1 MDSRAPGGSLIEIA
15 KNQEGA
21 TELTKS
27 VTHYRVR
34 AYRDAFIVFFLAITA
49 YFVFLKIDLVDFIVS
64 YVDHVRAWEF
74 DALAA
79 AMLLMLVGSF
89 VFILRRRS
97 ELITEID
104 QRTKLQDEQAV
115 LINKLEEALTSV
127 RTLRGLLPMCGWCK
141 KIRDDKGY
149 WEHVEQYLQ
158 LHTNATF
165 THGICP
171 DCAEK
176 FRRNSGTASPA

>member
-1 MDSRAPGGSLIEIA
+1 MEIEENRGEVID
-15 KNQEGA
+15 
-21 TELTKS
+21 LSKS

-34 AYRDAFIVFFLAITA
+34 AYRDALVVFFFAIAA

-74 DALAA
+74 DAFAA
-79 AMLLMLVGSF
+79 ALLLLLFGSL

-97 ELITEID
+97 ELISEID
-104 QRTKLQDEQAV
+104 QRTKLQEEQAV
-115 LINKLEEALTSV
+115 LINKLEDALSNIS
-127 RTLRGLLPMCGWCK
+127 TLRGLLPMCGWCK
-141 KIRDDKGY
+141 KIRDDRGY
-149 WEHVEQYLQ
+149 WEDVEKYLQ
-158 LHTNATF
+158 TRTNATF

-176 FRRNSGTASPA
+176 FRNASGTTSPGQGNQSR